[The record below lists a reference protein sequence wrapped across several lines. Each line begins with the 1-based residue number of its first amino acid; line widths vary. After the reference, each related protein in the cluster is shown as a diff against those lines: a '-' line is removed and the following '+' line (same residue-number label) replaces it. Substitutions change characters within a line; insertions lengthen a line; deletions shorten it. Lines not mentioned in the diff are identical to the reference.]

1 MDLNRILL
9 FPVFIL
15 LSSTVFSQNQ
25 ITGKVIDSNEPLE
38 GVSIYFEGTTVG
50 TISDVNGEFSIRKP
64 ENNSTL
70 IFSYLGFVDQK
81 VEVTT
86 QDVVNMTMVP
96 DSESLDEIVVIGYGS
111 QVKNDITGS
120 VSVVNVEEIAKTY
133 SASLTDQLQ
142 GRVAGVNGLLRAC
155 GQGYGM
161 RASGREEIGGA
172 DGLLRGGARAE
183 EIRLRLLVLD
193 KKFYLLTLCLFIVC
207 KTV

>member
-1 MDLNRILL
+1 MNLHNFLL
-9 FPVFIL
+9 FTAFML
-15 LSSTVFSQNQ
+15 LSSTVFSQKQ
-25 ITGKVIDSNEPLE
+25 ITGKVIDSNVPLE
-38 GVSIYFEGTTVG
+38 GVSIYYEGTTVG

-142 GRVAGVNGLLRAC
+142 GRVAGVSVNT
-155 GQGYGM
+155 
-161 RASGREEIGGA
+161 SGKPGTIGDIKTEVLHFLVGTIRFMLSMEFFQEI
-172 DGLLRGGARAE
+172 
-183 EIRLRLLVLD
+183 IQ
-193 KKFYLLTLCLFIVC
+193 I
-207 KTV
+207 

>member
-9 FPVFIL
+9 FPVL
-15 LSSTVFSQNQ
+15 CYLSSTVFSQNQ

-50 TISDVNGEFSIRKP
+50 TISDVNGEFSIQKP

-70 IFSYLGFVDQK
+70 IFSYLGFIDQK

-86 QDVVNMTMVP
+86 QDVVNMTMV

-120 VSVVNVEEIAKTY
+120 VSVVNVEEIAKHI
-133 SASLTDQLQ
+133 LP
-142 GRVAGVNGLLRAC
+142 V
-155 GQGYGM
+155 
-161 RASGREEIGGA
+161 
-172 DGLLRGGARAE
+172 
-183 EIRLRLLVLD
+183 
-193 KKFYLLTLCLFIVC
+193 
-207 KTV
+207 